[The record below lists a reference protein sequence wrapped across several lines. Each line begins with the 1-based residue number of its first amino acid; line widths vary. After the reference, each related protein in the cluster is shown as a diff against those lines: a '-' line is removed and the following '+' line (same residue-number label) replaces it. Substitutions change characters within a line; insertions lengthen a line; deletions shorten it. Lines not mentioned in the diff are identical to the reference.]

1 MNPTKA
7 NLFVM
12 LGQFIV
18 GGLQWLFIV
27 LTTERIHT
35 LQTDKVMK
43 FGEILEEFW
52 LSELMNLFLPQDAK
66 ARPITVKESCTHNQK
81 SKIHGALS

>member
-1 MNPTKA
+1 MISGTRDLQNYGIVKGNKYMNPTKA

-43 FGEILEEFW
+43 FGEILEEF
-52 LSELMNLFLPQDAK
+52 
-66 ARPITVKESCTHNQK
+66 
-81 SKIHGALS
+81 